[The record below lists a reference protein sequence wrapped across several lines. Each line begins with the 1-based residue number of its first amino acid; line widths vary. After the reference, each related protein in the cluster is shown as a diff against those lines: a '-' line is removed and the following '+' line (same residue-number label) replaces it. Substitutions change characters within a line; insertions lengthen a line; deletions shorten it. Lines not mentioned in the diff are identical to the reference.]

1 MPGKNKKEEYL
12 MKILV
17 CVDGS
22 KQSMKA
28 VDEAVKIAG
37 GCNVNEV
44 AIIHVCE
51 SKLDWSGI
59 PHEGSV
65 TREDM
70 ERFRKSLEQCNYEN
84 NEKVLSEAKE
94 VFEKNN
100 IQVKKIFKEGHPAQT
115 IADTANEEGYDMVF
129 IGSRGLGGLKKLFL
143 GSVSSAVIQEVK
155 SNVYVVK

>member
-1 MPGKNKKEEYL
+1 

-28 VDEAVKIAG
+28 VEEAVKIAG

-44 AIIHVCE
+44 TIIHVCE
-51 SKLDWSGI
+51 NKLDWSGI
-59 PHEGSV
+59 PYEGSV

-84 NEKVLSEAKE
+84 NEKVMSEAKE
-94 VFEKNN
+94 IFERNN
-100 IQVKKIFKEGHPAQT
+100 IRVNEIFKEGHPAQV
-115 IADTANEEGYDMVF
+115 IADVANEEGYDMVV